1 MKGYDRFR
9 PPQSIQSTLLIV
21 LTYALGVVLSLAFLY
36 LEFSPLF
43 SSKST
48 RGILGGMSTP
58 RHTLGSFLHDR
69 VPPGRGEPT
78 RGSRWAMAH
87 PKLGRPRPQPKRL
100 FVFWCEQASRGT
112 GHDGLS
118 SFFNYLSAS
127 RRL

>member
-1 MKGYDRFR
+1 MKGYDRLR

-21 LTYALGVVLSLAFLY
+21 FTLCIWSSPSLAFLY

-43 SSKST
+43 GSKSI

-58 RHTLGSFLHDR
+58 RHTLGSFLHDE
-69 VPPGRGEPT
+69 VPLGRGGPT
-78 RGSRWAMAH
+78 RGPGGPFAH
-87 PKLGRPRPQPKRL
+87 PKLGPPRPQPRRM

-112 GHDGLS
+112 RHDGSS
-118 SFFNYLSAS
+118 SFFNYLSAN